1 MTATA
6 PYRSPAAPGPASL
19 GWASLSRAGFSQAVR
34 AEWTKFRT
42 VRGWVIGALVG
53 VLAMAGLGL
62 LASAGGQNSCQ
73 AVGANG
79 QQGSGS
85 CGGGIS
91 FLLGP
96 GGEPVN
102 DSFYFVRQPL
112 AGDGSV
118 TVRVTSLT
126 ERVQTPNSGG
136 SDATVPGVVAW
147 AKAGLIIKENLTQ
160 GSAYAAIMATA
171 GHGVRMQWN
180 YTGDTAGL
188 SGTVGPANPRWL
200 RLTRSG
206 DVITGFDSAD
216 GTHWFTVGTVTLAG
230 LPSTAQVGLVTASPD
245 YTQHVGEGFGGGTNG
260 FGGPSQATAVFDLL
274 GASGGWTP
282 APGSRAPWAGGYVG
296 PPEMTGIGG
305 YHQAGGQYTVTGQ
318 GDIAPIPAGHG
329 GEADP
334 AVTVSD
340 YLVGTFAGLIALTV
354 LAALFVTAEYRRGL
368 IRLTFAATPSRGRV
382 LAAKA
387 VVVAAVGF
395 VTGLVG
401 AAAAVLA
408 GEAITRARGSYAFPV
423 SGTAE
428 ARVIIGTGI
437 LAALLAVLAMAV
449 AVIVRRG
456 AAAVAVAV
464 LVIVIPYFLA
474 VFAAVPLSAGDWL
487 LRIMP
492 AAGFALQQPY
502 PAYGQVSMFYAP
514 FSGYFPLSAWAG
526 LAVLAAWT
534 AAALA
539 LAAYLLRR
547 RDA

>member
-6 PYRSPAAPGPASL
+6 PYRSPASPDP
-19 GWASLSRAGFSQAVR
+19 ASLSRDGFPQAVR

-42 VRGWVIGALVG
+42 VRGWVIGALIG
-53 VLAMAGLGL
+53 VLAMTGLGL
-62 LASAGGQNSCQ
+62 LASAGGQGSCQ
-73 AVGANG
+73 AANANG
-79 QQGSGS
+79 QSSSGS

-91 FLLGP
+91 FILGP
-96 GGEPVN
+96 NGEPVN
-102 DSFYFVRQPL
+102 DTFYFVRQPRT
-112 AGDGSV
+112 GDGSV

-126 ERVQTPNSGG
+126 ERVQTPNSGD
-136 SDATVPGVVAW
+136 SNATVPGVVAW

-160 GSAYAAIMATA
+160 GSAYAAIMVTA

-180 YTGDTAGL
+180 YTGDTAGM

-206 DVITGFDSAD
+206 DVITGYDSAD
-216 GTHWFTVGTVTLAG
+216 GTHWTQVGTVTLAG
-230 LPSTAQVGLVTASPD
+230 LPRAAQVGLVTASPD
-245 YTQHVGEGFGGGTNG
+245 YTQHVGEGFGGGTSN
-260 FGGPSQATAVFDLL
+260 FSGPSEDTAVFDHLVT
-274 GASGGWTP
+274 SGGWAP
-282 APGSRAPWAGGYVG
+282 ASGSRAPWAGHYVG
-296 PPEMTGIGG
+296 PPQMPGIGG

-318 GDIAPIPAGHG
+318 GDIAPIPSGHG

-334 AVTVSD
+334 AVTVTD

-368 IRLTFAATPSRGRV
+368 IRLTFAATPARGRV

-395 VTGLVG
+395 VVGLAG
-401 AAAAVLA
+401 AAAAVLT
-408 GEAITRARGSYAFPV
+408 GGAITRARGFYAFPI
-423 SGTAE
+423 SGLAE
-428 ARVIIGTGI
+428 ARVIVGTAV
-437 LAALLAVLAMAV
+437 LAALFAVLAMAIG
-449 AVIVRRG
+449 VIVRRG
-456 AAAVAVAV
+456 AATVAVAV
-464 LVIVIPYFLA
+464 LVIVVPYFLA
-474 VFAAVPLSAGDWL
+474 VFAAVPLNAGDWL

-514 FSGYFPLSAWAG
+514 FSGYFPLPAWGG

>member
-1 MTATA
+1 MIATA
-6 PYRSPAAPGPASL
+6 PYRSPASPDPASP
-19 GWASLSRAGFSQAVR
+19 SRDGFAQTVR

-42 VRGWVIGALVG
+42 VRGWVIGTLIG

-62 LASAGGQNSCQ
+62 LASAGGQSSCQ
-73 AVGANG
+73 AVGAQG
-79 QQGSGS
+79 QGSSGS

-91 FLLGP
+91 FILGP
-96 GGEPVN
+96 NGEPVN
-102 DSFYFVRQPL
+102 DSFYFVHQPL
-112 AGDGSV
+112 AGDGGV

-136 SDATVPGVVAW
+136 SNATVPGVVAW
-147 AKAGLIIKENLTQ
+147 AKAGLIIKANLTQ
-160 GSAYAAIMATA
+160 GSAYAAIVVTA

-188 SGTVGPANPRWL
+188 AGTVSTATPRWL

-206 DVITGFDSAD
+206 DVITGYDSAD
-216 GTHWFTVGTVTLAG
+216 GTHWTQVAAVTLAG
-230 LPSTAQVGLVTASPD
+230 LPSAAQVGLVTASPD
-245 YTQHVGEGFGGGTNG
+245 YTEHVGEGFGGGTSN
-260 FGGPSQATAVFDLL
+260 FSGPSQDTAVFDRL
-274 GASGGWTP
+274 ATSGGWTP

-296 PPEMTGIGG
+296 PPEMPGIGG
-305 YHQAGGQYTVTGQ
+305 YHQSGGQFTVTGQ
-318 GDIAPIPAGHG
+318 GDIAPIPSGHG

-368 IRLTFAATPSRGRV
+368 IRLTFAATPARGRV

-387 VVVAAVGF
+387 VVVAVVGFAVG
-395 VTGLVG
+395 LAG

-408 GEAITRARGSYAFPV
+408 GEAITRARGSYAFPI
-423 SGTAE
+423 SGMAE
-428 ARVIIGTGI
+428 ARVIIGTGV
-437 LAALLAVLAMAV
+437 LAAFFAVLAMAIG
-449 AVIVRRG
+449 VIVRRG
-456 AAAVAVAV
+456 AATVAVAV
-464 LVIVIPYFLA
+464 LVIVVPYFLA
-474 VFAAVPLSAGDWL
+474 VFAAVPLNAGDWL

-514 FSGYFPLSAWAG
+514 FSGYFPLTAWGG

>member
-1 MTATA
+1 MTAIA
-6 PYRSPAAPGPASL
+6 PYRSPAS
-19 GWASLSRAGFSQAVR
+19 AGRDGFAQAVR

-62 LASAGGQNSCQ
+62 LASAGGQSSCQ
-73 AVGANG
+73 AANSNG
-79 QQGSGS
+79 QSSSGS

-112 AGDGSV
+112 AGDGGVS
-118 TVRVTSLT
+118 VRVTALT
-126 ERVQTPNSGG
+126 ERILAPDAG
-136 SDATVPGVVAW
+136 SSNVTVPGVVPW

-188 SGTVGPANPRWL
+188 AGPAGPADPRWL

-206 DVITGFDSAD
+206 DVITGYDSAD
-216 GTHWFTVGTVTLAG
+216 GTHWSQVGAVTLAG
-230 LPSTAQVGLVTASPD
+230 LPSTAQVGLFTASPD
-245 YTQHVGEGFGGGTNG
+245 YTRHVGEGFGGGTSG
-260 FGGPSQATAVFDLL
+260 FGGPSQDTAVFDRL
-274 GASGGWTP
+274 ATSGGWT
-282 APGSRAPWAGGYVG
+282 AGKWAGGYVG
-296 PPEMTGIGG
+296 PPEMPGIGG
-305 YHQAGGQYTVTGQ
+305 YHQSGGQFTVTGQ

-354 LAALFVTAEYRRGL
+354 LAAASVTAEYRRGL
-368 IRLTFAATPSRGRV
+368 IRLTFAATPARGRV
-382 LAAKA
+382 LAAKS

-395 VTGLVG
+395 VVGLVG
-401 AAAAVLA
+401 AAVAVLA
-408 GEAITRARGSYAFPV
+408 GEAITKARGAYAFPI

-428 ARVIIGTGI
+428 AKVIIGTAV
-437 LAALLAVLAMAV
+437 LAALFAVLAMAIG
-449 AVIVRRG
+449 VIVRRG
-456 AAAVAVAV
+456 AATVAVAV

-474 VFAAVPLSAGDWL
+474 VFAAVPLNAGDWL

>member
-1 MTATA
+1 MTAIA
-6 PYRSPAAPGPASL
+6 PYRSPSAAG
-19 GWASLSRAGFSQAVR
+19 RDGFPQALR

-42 VRGWVIGALVG
+42 VRGWVIGTLIG

-62 LASAGGQNSCQ
+62 AASAGGQQSCQ
-73 AVGANG
+73 AVGASG
-79 QQGSGS
+79 QSSSGS

-96 GGEPVN
+96 NGEPIN

-112 AGDGSV
+112 AGDGGV
-118 TVRVTSLT
+118 TARVTSLA
-126 ERVQTPNSGG
+126 ERVQVPNAGG
-136 SDATVPGVVAW
+136 SDATEPGVVPW
-147 AKAGLIIKENLTQ
+147 AKAGLIIKENLTP
-160 GSAYAAIMATA
+160 GSAYAAIMVTA

-180 YTGDTAGL
+180 YTGDTAGMT
-188 SGTVGPANPRWL
+188 GPVGPANPRWL

-206 DVITGFDSAD
+206 DVITGYDSAD
-216 GTHWFTVGTVTLAG
+216 GLHWTQVGAVTLAG
-230 LPSTAQVGLVTASPD
+230 LPSTAQVGPFTASPD
-245 YTQHVGEGFGGGTNG
+245 YTEHVGEGFGGGTNS
-260 FGGPSQATAVFDLL
+260 FSGPSSDTAVFDHL
-274 GASGGWTP
+274 AMSGGWT
-282 APGSRAPWAGGYVG
+282 AGPWAGGYVNN
-296 PPEMTGIGG
+296 PEMPGIGG
-305 YHQAGGQYTVTGQ
+305 YHEANSQYTVTGQ
-318 GDIAPIPAGHG
+318 GDIAPIPSGHG

-387 VVVAAVGF
+387 VVVGAVGF
-395 VTGLVG
+395 VVGLIG
-401 AAAAVLA
+401 AAGAVLA
-408 GEAITRARGSYAFPV
+408 GEAITRARGSYAFPI
-423 SGTAE
+423 SAMAE

-437 LAALLAVLAMAV
+437 LAAFFAVLAMAIG
-449 AVIVRRG
+449 VIVRRG
-456 AAAVAVAV
+456 AATVAVAV
-464 LVIVIPYFLA
+464 LVIVVPYFLA

-514 FSGYFPLSAWAG
+514 FSGYFPLPAGGG

-534 AAALA
+534 VAALA

>member
-1 MTATA
+1 MTAIA
-6 PYRSPAAPGPASL
+6 PYRSPAG
-19 GWASLSRAGFSQAVR
+19 AGRDGFAQTVR

-62 LASAGGQNSCQ
+62 LASAGGQSGCQ

-79 QQGSGS
+79 QSSSSS
-85 CGGGIS
+85 CGGGIF

-96 GGEPVN
+96 NGEPVN

-118 TVRVTSLT
+118 SVRVTSLT
-126 ERVQTPNSGG
+126 ERVLAPDAG
-136 SDATVPGVVAW
+136 SSNATIPGDVPW
-147 AKAGLIIKENLTQ
+147 AKAGLIIKDNLTQ
-160 GSAYAAIMATA
+160 GSAYAAIMVTA

-188 SGTVGPANPRWL
+188 AGAAGPANPRWL

-206 DVITGFDSAD
+206 DVITGYDSAD
-216 GTHWFTVGTVTLAG
+216 GTHWFQVGSVTLAG

-245 YTQHVGEGFGGGTNG
+245 YTQHVGEGFGGGTSN
-260 FGGPSQATAVFDLL
+260 FSGPSQDTAVFDHL
-274 GASGGWTP
+274 ATSGGWT
-282 APGSRAPWAGGYVG
+282 AGNWAGGYVG
-296 PPEMTGIGG
+296 PPEMPGIGG

-368 IRLTFAATPSRGRV
+368 IRLTFAATPARGRV
-382 LAAKA
+382 LAAKSVVMA
-387 VVVAAVGF
+387 VVGF
-395 VTGLVG
+395 VVGLVG
-401 AAAAVLA
+401 AAVAVLA
-408 GEAITRARGSYAFPV
+408 GEAITRARGAYAFPISAAAEAKV
-423 SGTAE
+423 IVGTA
-428 ARVIIGTGI
+428 VIT
-437 LAALLAVLAMAV
+437 ALFAVLALAIGT
-449 AVIVRRG
+449 IVRR
-456 AAAVAVAV
+456 AAATVAVAV
-464 LVIVIPYFLA
+464 VVIVLPYFLA
-474 VFAAVPLSAGDWL
+474 VFAAVPLGAGDWL

-514 FSGYFPLSAWAG
+514 FSGYFPLPALAG

>member
-1 MTATA
+1 MTAIA
-6 PYRSPAAPGPASL
+6 PYRPPSAPGRDGFAS
-19 GWASLSRAGFSQAVR
+19 AVR

-53 VLAMAGLGL
+53 VVAMAGLGL
-62 LASAGGQNSCQ
+62 LASAGGQSSCQ
-73 AVGANG
+73 AAGASG
-79 QQGSGS
+79 QSSSGS

-96 GGEPVN
+96 NGEPIN
-102 DSFYFVRQPL
+102 DSFYFVRQPFT
-112 AGDGSV
+112 GDGTV
-118 TVRVTSLT
+118 TVAVTSLT
-126 ERVQTPNSGG
+126 ERVQVPNGG
-136 SDATVPGVVAW
+136 GDATEPGVVPW
-147 AKAGLIIKENLTQ
+147 AKAGLIIKENLTE
-160 GSAYAAIMATA
+160 GSAYAAIMVTA

-180 YTGDTAGL
+180 YTGDTAGMT
-188 SGTVGPANPRWL
+188 GAVGPANPRWL

-206 DVITGFDSAD
+206 DVITGYDSAD
-216 GTHWFTVGTVTLAG
+216 GTNWTRVGAVTLAG
-230 LPSTAQVGLVTASPD
+230 FPSTARVGPFTASPD
-245 YTQHVGEGFGGGTNG
+245 YTEHVGEGFGGGTNS
-260 FGGPSQATAVFDLL
+260 FGGPSQATAVFDHL
-274 GASGGWTP
+274 AVADGWT
-282 APGSRAPWAGGYVG
+282 AGPWVGGYVG
-296 PPEMTGIGG
+296 SPEMPGIGG
-305 YHQAGGQYTVTGQ
+305 YHQAGSRLTVTGQ
-318 GDIAPIPAGHG
+318 GDVAPIPAGHG

-368 IRLTFAATPSRGRV
+368 IRLTFAATPARGRV

-395 VTGLVG
+395 LVGLVG

-408 GEAITRARGSYAFPV
+408 GEAITKARGSYAFPI
-423 SGTAE
+423 SALAE
-428 ARVIIGTGI
+428 ARLIIGTAV
-437 LAALLAVLAMAV
+437 LAAFFAVLAMAIG
-449 AVIVRRG
+449 VIVRRG
-456 AAAVAVAV
+456 AATVAVAV

-514 FSGYFPLSAWAG
+514 FSGYFPLPALGG